1 MDRTA
6 CPTETLE
13 TICRSSG
20 AEAAEPCAAAV
31 KGRGASGTATHA
43 TGTAPG
49 GAFLRSLETGCFLT
63 GRWLA

>member
-6 CPTETLE
+6 SPMETLE

-20 AEAAEPCAAAV
+20 AEAAEPCATAV
-31 KGRGASGTATHA
+31 KGRGGSGAATHA
-43 TGTAPG
+43 TEAVPS
-49 GAFLRSLETGCFLT
+49 GALFKSLEAGCFLA

>member
-6 CPTETLE
+6 CPMETLE

-31 KGRGASGTATHA
+31 KGRGGSGAATHA
-43 TGTAPG
+43 TEAAPS
-49 GAFLRSLETGCFLT
+49 GAFFKSLEAGCFLA

>member
-6 CPTETLE
+6 SPMETLE

-31 KGRGASGTATHA
+31 KGRGASGAATHA
-43 TGTAPG
+43 TEAAPSGT
-49 GAFLRSLETGCFLT
+49 FFKSLEAGCFLA